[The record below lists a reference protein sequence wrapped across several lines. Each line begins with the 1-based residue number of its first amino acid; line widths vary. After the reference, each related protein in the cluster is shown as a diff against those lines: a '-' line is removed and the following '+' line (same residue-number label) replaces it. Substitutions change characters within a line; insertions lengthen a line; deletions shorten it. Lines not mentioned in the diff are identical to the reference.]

1 LGVKCLVPGAFLIL
15 GSSISG
21 VLRSSGAS
29 VAGYQWCFWFWGD
42 FSAFVLVL
50 RGSRFL
56 VPDGLL
62 ARACPLVDMAAL
74 AGGAGLQF
82 LGVKIAA

>member
-1 LGVKCLVPGAFLIL
+1 MLL
-15 GSSISG
+15 
-21 VLRSSGAS
+21 LRGTSGAS
-29 VAGYQWCFWFWGD
+29 GSGVTLVL
-42 FSAFVLVL
+42 FVLVL

-62 ARACPLVDMAAL
+62 ARTCPLVDMAAL